1 MRDSEREL
9 TALANL
15 PSGCDAEVVDFH
27 GCRRRAQRLAELGM
41 TPGTQLAIVRTSPGQ
56 PLLLRVRGA
65 LLAIDRRSARDVIV
79 RPIEQQPAAARR
91 GFFHGRRSW
100 RFRFGR
106 GRRHSKP
113 GRKR

>member
-1 MRDSEREL
+1 MRDSDHDL
-9 TALANL
+9 ATLANL
-15 PSGCDAEVVDFH
+15 PAGFEVEVVDFL

-65 LLAIDRRSARDVIV
+65 LLALDRHSARDVIV
-79 RPIEQQPAAARR
+79 RPLELKPITAHRR
-91 GFFHGRRSW
+91 FFRSRRLG

-106 GRRHSKP
+106 GRRRPRP